1 MSNKNLRVALV
12 TGGIGG
18 IGTAICKALVKQS
31 RKVYAS
37 HLQQET
43 EQAQAWQQSMS
54 LEDCEVGIVAVNI
67 ASFES
72 TQTMVQKVVDE
83 SGPIEIL
90 VNCAGITRDTTL
102 RKMDEEFW
110 RSVID
115 VNLNGAFNVTRQV
128 INGMLETG
136 FGRVVSISSVNGQKG
151 QFGQTNYSA
160 SKAGLLGFS
169 MALAQETARK
179 GITVNTVSPGY
190 VETSMTAAVP
200 EDIRNEIIASIPV
213 GRMGKPHE
221 IANVVAFLA
230 HDNTTYV
237 TGANIPVNGGMYMS
251 C

>member
-1 MSNKNLRVALV
+1 MSNEKMRVALV

-18 IGTAICKALVKQS
+18 IGTEICKALLKQD

-37 HLQQET
+37 HLLQET
-43 EQAQAWQQSMS
+43 EQAQAWRQTMS
-54 LEDCEVGIVAVNI
+54 QDGFDVEIVAVNI

-83 SGPIEIL
+83 SGPVEIL

-102 RKMDEEFW
+102 RKMDEDFW

-200 EDIRNEIIASIPV
+200 EDIRNQIIAGIPV

-221 IANVVAFLA
+221 VANVVAFLA
-230 HDNTTYV
+230 DDNTTYV

>member
-1 MSNKNLRVALV
+1 MPNKNLRVALV

-18 IGTAICKALVKQS
+18 IGTEICKALLKQG

-37 HLQQET
+37 HLEQET
-43 EQAQAWQQSMS
+43 EQAKQWQQSMIQ
-54 LEDCEVGIVAVNI
+54 EGFEVGIVAVNI

-72 TQTMVQKVVDE
+72 TEAMVQKVVDE
-83 SGPIEIL
+83 AGPIEIL

-102 RKMDEEFW
+102 RKMDEDFW
-110 RSVID
+110 KSVIE
-115 VNLNGAFNVTRQV
+115 VNLNGAFNVTRHV

-190 VETSMTAAVP
+190 IETSMTAAVP
-200 EDIRNEIIASIPV
+200 EDIRNEIVAGIPV
-213 GRMGKPHE
+213 GRMGKPRE

-230 HDNTTYV
+230 DDDTTYV
-237 TGANIPVNGGMYMS
+237 TGANIPVNGGLYMS
-251 C
+251 S